1 MGNKPGNTHQSSDDH
16 SVDDHSVDDHSVD
29 DHSIDNSNSGNKFD
43 NITSIG
49 TINVSSRRQLQ
60 SSRCLIP
67 VESSSKSS
75 IDISSDVQLF
85 RTLSRANPSGNL
97 FVSPL
102 SIRSALAMVY
112 LGARGNTA
120 DQMEKALSFSSDEA
134 VHAKFKKLIE
144 DIHSPSVSYILKI
157 ANRLYGE
164 QTAMFLPRF
173 LEAMCKYFHSDLKT
187 VDFLCAVEASRKEI
201 NTWVEQQTENK
212 IKDLL
217 KPGIVSA
224 GTRLV
229 LVNAIYLKAN
239 WKNRFYKA
247 NTKEMPFKV
256 SQTECKPVQMMI
268 QIEKLPYNYIP
279 EYSLQ
284 ILELPFEKEELS
296 MFILLPEQSTDCSDP
311 LLKLEMELT
320 LEMLNEWTDRKN
332 MDVQSDIHV
341 HLPKFKLEE
350 DYDLKEPLSELG
362 MTDVFCPSKADLSGM
377 NGEAGLFLST
387 VIHKAFMEVNEEGTE
402 AAGATAAIGL
412 DRCMLRVKPFTA
424 DHPFLFF
431 IRHNQTGAIFF
442 LGRYASPQ

>member
-1 MGNKPGNTHQSSDDH
+1 
-16 SVDDHSVDDHSVD
+16 
-29 DHSIDNSNSGNKFD
+29 
-43 NITSIG
+43 
-49 TINVSSRRQLQ
+49 
-60 SSRCLIP
+60 
-67 VESSSKSS
+67 
-75 IDISSDVQLF
+75 
-85 RTLSRANPSGNL
+85 
-97 FVSPL
+97 
-102 SIRSALAMVY
+102 MVY

-144 DIHSPSVSYILKI
+144 DIHSPS
-157 ANRLYGE
+157 
-164 QTAMFLPRF
+164 RF

-239 WKNRFYKA
+239 WKNLFNKA

-279 EYSLQ
+279 EYGLQ
-284 ILELPFEKEELS
+284 ILELPFVEEELS
-296 MFILLPEQSTDCSDP
+296 MFILLPEQSTDGSDP

-402 AAGATAAIGL
+402 ADGATAAIRFG
-412 DRCMLRVKPFTA
+412 RCMLGVKPFTA

-442 LGRYASPQ
+442 LGRFASPQ